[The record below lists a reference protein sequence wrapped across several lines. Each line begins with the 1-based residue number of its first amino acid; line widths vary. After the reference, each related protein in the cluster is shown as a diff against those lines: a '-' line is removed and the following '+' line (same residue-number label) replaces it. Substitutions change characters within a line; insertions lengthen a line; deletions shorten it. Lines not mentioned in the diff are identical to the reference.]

1 MQPRRAPETHQ
12 NATFSLYHDFV
23 YEPNP
28 RSDDCSNPFSDGFLK
43 LSEKGR
49 RGLQHSPTE
58 RSRDLSG
65 SEIRPNSRSKRCSNP
80 FSDSFLTAFSEVRR
94 LCILGSSL
102 AEACIA
108 PVQLPCRSSCSL
120 LVCQPF
126 AIAAKKSSLYSAK
139 YGTSGALG
147 LMFPRCLM
155 PSFSISRSEAVLG
168 VSAQAIT
175 RSMPASSKA

>member
-1 MQPRRAPETHQ
+1 MPRMQPRRAPEKHQ

-80 FSDSFLTAFSEVRR
+80 FSDSFLEPSEKPHLRAKRLTIRR
-94 LCILGSSL
+94 L
-102 AEACIA
+102 IA
-108 PVQLPCRSSCSL
+108 
-120 LVCQPF
+120 
-126 AIAAKKSSLYSAK
+126 
-139 YGTSGALG
+139 T
-147 LMFPRCLM
+147 
-155 PSFSISRSEAVLG
+155 
-168 VSAQAIT
+168 
-175 RSMPASSKA
+175 